1 MRKTRKEPKKREP
14 PRVAKKEPAP
24 PKEDPPE
31 ETPIKKEPKRVAM
44 GGDSEAV
51 RAKADALYKAKKF
64 SDAANVMMAGSKSAS
79 DPDQEKDLRL
89 KAGFYLSFG
98 KNFNIGMAQGTSAKD
113 AWAALTSAKTYD
125 RSLGGN
131 YTPEIDKQMGKVA
144 PKAAVAFMIQK
155 DYTKAKQAVVLAESS
170 GNGNDTTQGVRV
182 SLEQRAGDLYKEAQ
196 ALQSSDTAAA
206 TQKYREIQRM
216 VDSKSPWHQKAG
228 KALTAIKSG

>member
-1 MRKTRKEPKKREP
+1 MDARTLHTLSIIRRLLWCSLAVWALVAVTPLFMILRELVGP
-14 PRVAKKEPAP
+14 GR
-24 PKEDPPE
+24 
-31 ETPIKKEPKRVAM
+31 
-44 GGDSEAV
+44 EA
-51 RAKADALYKAKKF
+51 
-64 SDAANVMMAGSKSAS
+64 
-79 DPDQEKDLRL
+79 
-89 KAGFYLSFG
+89 
-98 KNFNIGMAQGTSAKD
+98 FNIGMAPATSAKD

-155 DYTKAKQAVVLAESS
+155 DYTKAKQAVVLAEST
-170 GNGNDTTQGVRV
+170 NPGNDTTQGVRV